1 MDYEAFKKKI
11 AEDVKQWLSACGY
24 DDVELNFWPVE
35 KANFHY
41 EALAVRMRK
50 TNVGVNLNVE
60 SAYEVYKRTGAY
72 TKTCEDLMVTLMRG
86 FEDAPVVDSAAI
98 RDYDIMK
105 SKIAIEVISAE
116 ENVELLAKV
125 PHERMED
132 LAVVYRLVLES
143 NDDGRTSALV
153 TNELLELWKIDHD
166 QLKADAM
173 ERVPKNRPAVVYDMM
188 DIMKEYNA
196 DDMFFDISG
205 RKEVMYVASVPDNIG
220 GAGVIAYPGFMD
232 QAAEKLGGD
241 FWILPSS
248 VHEVLLVVDDG
259 KQSAKALCRLVQSVN
274 SEEVRPEE
282 RLSDHAYHYDR
293 KERVFELGE
302 KYEARVLEKGAV
314 FEQQVGHHK
323 SVVKDLKDKQQKVSN
338 KVPMENTEKKI
349 KSKEDQAL

>member
-1 MDYEAFKKKI
+1 MDYETFKKKI

-35 KANFHY
+35 KANLHY

-50 TNVGVNLNVE
+50 TNVGINLNAE

-72 TKTCEDLMVTLMRG
+72 TKTCEDLLVTLMRG

-105 SKIAIEVISAE
+105 SKLVIEVISAE
-116 ENVELLAKV
+116 ENAELLVKV

-153 TNELLELWKIDHD
+153 TNELLELWEVNHD

-173 ERVPKNRPAVVYDMM
+173 ESVPQNRPAVVYDMM
-188 DIMKEYNA
+188 DIMKEYGA
-196 DDMFFDISG
+196 DDMSFDMSG

-259 KQSAKALCRLVQSVN
+259 KQSAKSLCRLVQSVN

-282 RLSDHAYHYDR
+282 RLSDHAYHYDH

-302 KYEARVLEKGAV
+302 KYEARVSEKPAL
-314 FEQQVGHHK
+314 FEQHVGDRK
-323 SVVKDLKDKQQKVSN
+323 SVVKDLKAKQR
-338 KVPMENTEKKI
+338 EGNTKMSLDNAEKKI
-349 KSKEDQAL
+349 KFKEDQTL

>member
-41 EALAVRMRK
+41 EALAVRTRK

-105 SKIAIEVISAE
+105 SKLVIEVISAE
-116 ENVELLAKV
+116 ENAELLAKV

-143 NDDGRTSALV
+143 NDDGRTFALV
-153 TNELLELWKIDHD
+153 TNELLELWEVNHD

-173 ERVPKNRPAVVYDMM
+173 ESVPQNRPAVVYDMM
-188 DIMKEYNA
+188 DIMKEYGA
-196 DDMFFDISG
+196 DDMSG
-205 RKEVMYVASVPDNIG
+205 GKEVMYVASVPDNIG

-259 KQSAKALCRLVQSVN
+259 KQSAKELCRLVQSVN
-274 SEEVRPEE
+274 TEEVRPEE
-282 RLSDHAYHYDR
+282 RLSDQAYHYDC
-293 KERVFELGE
+293 KGHVFELGE
-302 KYEARVLEKGAV
+302 QYEARVLQKGAV
-314 FEQQVGHHK
+314 FEQQVGEHK

>member
-24 DDVELNFWPVE
+24 ADVELNFWPVE

-132 LAVVYRLVLES
+132 LAVVKA
-143 NDDGRTSALV
+143 TMMA
-153 TNELLELWKIDHD
+153 ELLRLLQMNCWNCGKLITINLKRMRWSVFPKIVR
-166 QLKADAM
+166 QL
-173 ERVPKNRPAVVYDMM
+173 
-188 DIMKEYNA
+188 
-196 DDMFFDISG
+196 
-205 RKEVMYVASVPDNIG
+205 
-220 GAGVIAYPGFMD
+220 FM
-232 QAAEKLGGD
+232 
-241 FWILPSS
+241 I
-248 VHEVLLVVDDG
+248 
-259 KQSAKALCRLVQSVN
+259 
-274 SEEVRPEE
+274 
-282 RLSDHAYHYDR
+282 
-293 KERVFELGE
+293 
-302 KYEARVLEKGAV
+302 
-314 FEQQVGHHK
+314 
-323 SVVKDLKDKQQKVSN
+323 
-338 KVPMENTEKKI
+338 
-349 KSKEDQAL
+349 